1 MDRGNVGID
10 LWHESIMQ
18 CPSHFPFTTL
28 WSERGDR
35 VRWILIDSFG
45 FPEIISPRMHQGN
58 WISNYPS
65 PPPCLFP
72 LSRYLL
78 RLQKPCMNWRLPDQK
93 VLHWRHC
100 VTPSCVSDNRGWNQ
114 RHAILNKTVC
124 AMSGSVSWH
133 KHSFD
138 LPAAWGKKK
147 KKKTLPWALNTMVTF
162 THSYWNEKKKTSLIL
177 TLLDQKVS
185 CDNKIN
191 CHIQPTL
198 GSSVQNWNVRILKR
212 SVSLTTVE
220 LPYES
225 YTSE

>member
-28 WSERGDR
+28 RSERGDR

-147 KKKTLPWALNTMVTF
+147 KKKNPPLGSKYHGDIYALILK
-162 THSYWNEKKKTSLIL
+162 WEKKNKPHSNAVRSKGIL
-177 TLLDQKVS
+177 WQ
-185 CDNKIN
+185 
-191 CHIQPTL
+191 
-198 GSSVQNWNVRILKR
+198 
-212 SVSLTTVE
+212 
-220 LPYES
+220 
-225 YTSE
+225 